1 MLQVWINI
9 RKCSKCV
16 MVFSYPPFSACL
28 GFFEGKTKSML
39 IRKVGRNYK
48 QGKLYKDETVSDLN
62 VKVIL

>member
-1 MLQVWINI
+1 
-9 RKCSKCV
+9 

-62 VKVIL
+62 VKVILS